1 MLEFFKVDEAEALAI
16 YSKYIVPWSIKIL
29 LALVI
34 FLVGQLVAKIIS
46 TMIGKVLS
54 HTKLDKILV
63 DFIQSLLRALLMVIV
78 IVAALDQLGVNT
90 NSVIAILGAAGLAV
104 GLALQGS
111 LQNFAAGFM
120 LLVFRP
126 FKAGDVVEAAG
137 ITGSISKIG
146 IFSTIMHTGDNKE
159 VTVPN
164 GTIYSG
170 NIINYSATGTRR
182 IDMIFGIG
190 YGDDMRKAREVI
202 SEIIAQDSR
211 ILKEPET
218 LIAVGELG
226 ASSVNFY
233 VRPWVLAGDY
243 WPVKFDLTE
252 KIKQAFDDN
261 GISIPFPQMDIH
273 WEQPASKTD
282 EYSAGNS
289 SAEK

>member
-1 MLEFFKVDEAEALAI
+1 MFEEENLIKLFNQYVA
-16 YSKYIVPWSIKIL
+16 PWSIKIL
-29 LALVI
+29 VALLIFVI
-34 FLVGQLVAKIIS
+34 GQIVVKIICN
-46 TMIGKVLS
+46 IVGKILGR
-54 HTKLDKILV
+54 TRLEAILV
-63 DFIQSLLRALLMVIV
+63 DFIQSLLRAILTIVVI
-78 IVAALDQLGVNT
+78 IAALDQLGVNT
-90 NSVIAILGAAGLAV
+90 NSVIAIIGAAGLAI

-159 VTVPN
+159 VTIPN

-202 SEIIAQDSR
+202 SEIIGQDTR
-211 ILKEPET
+211 ILKEPAPM
-218 LIAVGELG
+218 IVVGELG

-273 WEQPASKTD
+273 WEQPADKSK
-282 EYSAGNS
+282 EVSEG
-289 SAEK
+289 K